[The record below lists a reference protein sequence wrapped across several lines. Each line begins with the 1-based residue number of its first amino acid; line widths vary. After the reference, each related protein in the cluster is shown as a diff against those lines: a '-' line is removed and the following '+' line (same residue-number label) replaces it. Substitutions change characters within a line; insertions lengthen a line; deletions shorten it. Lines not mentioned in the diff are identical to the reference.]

1 MVYIH
6 IMLPTNL
13 KASLRIL
20 FRNKLISLIHVL
32 GLAIGLS
39 AATVIFLMVRY
50 DFGFDHFH
58 KDGDR
63 IYRVVTDQSF
73 AGTPFDCPAVPSA
86 LPLVADSGLAGLEE
100 GLRFDLFYP
109 SHISV
114 RQGDKLLPVQ
124 TQMQDDPTSIFTD
137 PGYFRFFDYTWL
149 AGNPKTALDAPNTVV
164 LSQSAAQKYFPNL
177 TLSQVLGRNMLFDD
191 SISATV
197 TGVVNNLDKPSDLIF
212 DVFLSWKTMERQL
225 QKYHAINWG
234 SLNSGEQYFVR
245 LTPGTT
251 MNQFNQQLEKLD
263 KEHDPFYKG
272 DYKKRI
278 HLQPLSDLHFNAT
291 YGTYTERTANKTM
304 LYCLILLGVLLL
316 ALACINYINLSTA
329 QASRRAKDVGVR
341 KTLGVTQGR
350 LISRFLGETF
360 ILTIVA
366 SIIALILTPFLL
378 RLFADFIP
386 PEVAIKPLAQPQV
399 WLFTVGLMVS
409 VTLLAGF
416 YPALVLSG
424 LKPLAILK
432 NQAQVGNSRR
442 AALRK
447 SLTVVQFVI
456 AQVMILGTIL
466 VGKQIYYSINKDL
479 GYRKDNIVYFPVRR
493 PDKVGQPDNRAV
505 LSTAVRALPGVEDL
519 CLSNLA
525 PASPWGNSATMDFK
539 DGPKTI
545 QTDVQGRDADEHF
558 LNVYGMKLL
567 AGRNLDRNDSVSEYL
582 INETYAHILGFKDL
596 RQVIG
601 KHLGK
606 HPIVGV
612 VADFYQK
619 SLREEVKPLNI
630 EFDDGNLQTMSVLL
644 KPESGDGRS
653 WKTTLASMEKL
664 YHQYYPD
671 QDFKLEWYDQTIK
684 GFYTAERNT
693 EKLLS
698 WATAIAILISC
709 MGLLGLVLFT
719 IEVRTKEIG
728 IRKVLGASVS
738 RIVRLLSYEFI
749 ALISIAFLVAIPLSW
764 WGAHQWLNNFADRT
778 PMSWWVFGLG
788 ASITF
793 GTALLTLG
801 YQTIKAAISNPVKS
815 LRAE

>member
-1 MVYIH
+1 
-6 IMLPTNL
+6 MLPTNL

-20 FRNKLISLIHVL
+20 FRNKLISLIHIL

-58 KDGDR
+58 KNGDR
-63 IYRVVTDQSF
+63 IYRVVTDESF

-100 GLRFDLFYP
+100 GLRFNLFNP

-114 RQGDKLLPVQ
+114 RQGDKLTLVQ
-124 TQMQDDPTSIFTD
+124 TQMKEDPTSIFTE

-149 AGNPKTALDAPNTVV
+149 AGNPNNALNAPNTVV
-164 LSQSAAQKYFPNL
+164 LTQSAAQKYFPNL
-177 TLSQVLGRNMLFDD
+177 TINQVLGRSLLFDD
-191 SISATV
+191 SIPAIV
-197 TGVVNNLDKPSDLIF
+197 TGVVKNLDKPSDLIF
-212 DVFLSWKTMERQL
+212 DVFISWKTMERQL
-225 QKYHAINWG
+225 QQYHSVNWG

-245 LTPGTT
+245 LTPRTT
-251 MNQFNQQLEKLD
+251 MNQFNQQLERLD

-272 DYKKRI
+272 DSKKQI

-291 YGTYTERTANKTM
+291 YGTYTDRTANKTL

-360 ILTIVA
+360 ILTLVA

-378 RLFADFIP
+378 QLFADFIP
-386 PEVAIKPLAQPQV
+386 PEVAIKPLAQPLV
-399 WLFTVGLMVS
+399 WLFTAGLMVV

-432 NQAQVGNSRR
+432 NQTQGGNSRR

-479 GYRKDNIVYFPVRR
+479 GYRKDNIVYFPVSR
-493 PDKVGQPDNRAV
+493 PDKAGQPDNRTA
-505 LSTAVRALPGVEDL
+505 LSTAVRALPGVQDL
-519 CLSNLA
+519 CLSSSP
-525 PASPWGNSATMDFK
+525 PASEGGNGATMTFK
-539 DGPKTI
+539 DGPHTI
-545 QTDVQGRDADEHF
+545 ETDVEGRDADEHF
-558 LNVYGMKLL
+558 LSVYGMKLL
-567 AGRNLDRNDSVSEYL
+567 AGRNLVGNDSIFEYL

-601 KHLGK
+601 KHLDR
-606 HPIVGV
+606 HTIVGV

-630 EFDDGNLQTMSVLL
+630 EFEDMNLQTMSVLL
-644 KPESGDGRS
+644 KPETKDGGG
-653 WKTTLASMEKL
+653 WKTTLISMEKL
-664 YHQYYPD
+664 YHQYYPGK
-671 QDFKLEWYDQTIK
+671 DFRLQWYDETIK
-684 GFYTAERNT
+684 SFYTAERNT

-698 WATAIAILISC
+698 WATGIAVLISC

-788 ASITF
+788 ALITF
-793 GTALLTLG
+793 GTAVITLG
-801 YQTIKAAISNPVKS
+801 YQTVKAARSNPVTS